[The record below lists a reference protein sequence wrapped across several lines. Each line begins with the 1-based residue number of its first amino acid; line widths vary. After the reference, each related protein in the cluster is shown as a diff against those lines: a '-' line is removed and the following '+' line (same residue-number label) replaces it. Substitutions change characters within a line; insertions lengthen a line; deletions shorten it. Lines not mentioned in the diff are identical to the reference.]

1 MTATHASLELML
13 KKLKL
18 SSLLQNYAQF
28 ATIAAKENQSYELYL
43 KALIEEELNHR
54 DTNRIKR
61 LITHAKF
68 DRIKRLHEFDF
79 SEVPALNKQKVVQLS
94 ECHFIDQ
101 AENICFLGPAGVG
114 KSHLAKSIGYEACKQ
129 GLPVRFFS
137 AAELVNELI
146 ESKQNYIL
154 SKIQKR
160 YRKYRLII
168 LDELGYI
175 PFSKEGAELLFQFF
189 ADMYEKTSIIVT
201 SNLEF
206 AEWVSFLG
214 DPAMTSALLDRFTH
228 HCHIF
233 SIDADSFRFKQH
245 STKG

>member
-1 MTATHASLELML
+1 MTATHTSLDLLL

-18 SSLLQNYAQF
+18 TSILQNYAQF
-28 ATIAAKENQSYELYL
+28 ATIAGKENQSYELYL
-43 KALIEEELNHR
+43 KALIEEEMNCR

-61 LITHAKF
+61 LITQAKF

-79 SEVPALNKQKVVQLS
+79 TEVPALNKQKIIQLS
-94 ECHFIDQ
+94 DGHFIDR
-101 AENICFLGPAGVG
+101 AENVCLLGPAGVG
-114 KSHLAKSIGYEACKQ
+114 KSHLAKSIGYEACKK
-129 GLPVRFFS
+129 GYPVRFFS

-160 YRKYRLII
+160 YRKYKLIL

-201 SNLEF
+201 TNLEF
-206 AEWVSFLG
+206 SEWVSFLG

-233 SIDADSFRFKQH
+233 SIEAESFRFKEKQ
-245 STKG
+245 TNG

>member
-1 MTATHASLELML
+1 MNVVYPSLELML
-13 KKLKL
+13 KRLKL

-28 ATIAAKENQSYELYL
+28 AKIAAKENQSYELYL
-43 KALIEEELNHR
+43 KALIEEEMNSR

-61 LITHAKF
+61 LIANARF
-68 DRIKRLHEFDF
+68 DRPKLLHEFQF
-79 SEVPALNKQKVVQLS
+79 AEVPTLNKQKILHLC
-94 ECHFIDQ
+94 EGHFLER
-101 AENICFLGPAGVG
+101 AENVCFIGPSGVG
-114 KSHLAKSIGYEACKQ
+114 KSHLAKSIAYEVCKK
-129 GLPVRFFS
+129 GIPVRFFS
-137 AAELVNELI
+137 VAELVNDLI
-146 ESKQNYIL
+146 ESKQSYRL

-160 YRKYRLII
+160 YRTYRLIV

-214 DPAMTSALLDRFTH
+214 DPAMTAALLDRFTH

-233 SIDADSFRFKQH
+233 SIDADSFRLKEH
-245 STKG
+245 AAKA